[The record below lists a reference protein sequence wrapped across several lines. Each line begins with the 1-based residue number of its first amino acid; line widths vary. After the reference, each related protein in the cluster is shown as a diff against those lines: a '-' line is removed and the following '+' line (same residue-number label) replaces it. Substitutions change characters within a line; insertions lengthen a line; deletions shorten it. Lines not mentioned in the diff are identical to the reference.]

1 MGTYHRNITPNLS
14 YPSRSDLTDGFQI
27 GNVSVE
33 DRKKLEKTEFLDCE
47 IIAYECDENKV
58 ALEIP
63 GFLRNQGSETRV
75 CVELAQESKDQGLYL
90 DRVLWFY
97 FVRDDPREVKQ
108 WSIVDDSEES
118 PDELTEYK
126 CLRGEDVCAFN
137 TILRADFYAWQGVG
151 TVRGIGL
158 GLCMLGGGSWLVE
171 DRKRTMGQDLT
182 WMQQEEDLFGS
193 ANQLT
198 ISGFPLGT
206 AVEYT
211 DTQDNFVSNIVSDET
226 FELVLGSGDPLSN
239 LEEQEIIGAL
249 KTLTLQAPPHSDDDF
264 ELDLVVNIGASAY
277 LYRRSVSV
285 FAVADPP
292 AINASE
298 YLIVSRFR

>member
-1 MGTYHRNITPNLS
+1 
-14 YPSRSDLTDGFQI
+14 
-27 GNVSVE
+27 
-33 DRKKLEKTEFLDCE
+33 
-47 IIAYECDENKV
+47 
-58 ALEIP
+58 
-63 GFLRNQGSETRV
+63 
-75 CVELAQESKDQGLYL
+75 
-90 DRVLWFY
+90 
-97 FVRDDPREVKQ
+97 
-108 WSIVDDSEES
+108 
-118 PDELTEYK
+118 
-126 CLRGEDVCAFN
+126 
-137 TILRADFYAWQGVG
+137 
-151 TVRGIGL
+151 
-158 GLCMLGGGSWLVE
+158 MLGGGSWLVE

-226 FELVLGSGDPLSN
+226 FEVVLGSGDPLSN

-292 AINASE
+292 SINASE

>member
-137 TILRADFYAWQGVG
+137 TFFELIS
-151 TVRGIGL
+151 
-158 GLCMLGGGSWLVE
+158 MLG
-171 DRKRTMGQDLT
+171 K
-182 WMQQEEDLFGS
+182 
-193 ANQLT
+193 A
-198 ISGFPLGT
+198 
-206 AVEYT
+206 
-211 DTQDNFVSNIVSDET
+211 
-226 FELVLGSGDPLSN
+226 
-239 LEEQEIIGAL
+239 
-249 KTLTLQAPPHSDDDF
+249 
-264 ELDLVVNIGASAY
+264 
-277 LYRRSVSV
+277 
-285 FAVADPP
+285 
-292 AINASE
+292 
-298 YLIVSRFR
+298 